1 MFPSI
6 KDRPTF
12 MSNTPLLNQV
22 IAAAEKILD
31 LHDALEKDQ
40 FDSYKEYAECAQH
53 YEELRDNFPGAI
65 DYEETKDFADIIRIV
80 SNLKRCVKYEYF
92 EGLKKEITVAKEAP
106 LGPLKDLDN
115 KISTME
121 KELVNLR
128 KDRGE
133 LLDQVLSS
141 GVTQYRVAQELGRR
155 QSVVAR
161 WKSSHQNK
169 PRSS

>member
-1 MFPSI
+1 MKNVPPT
-6 KDRPTF
+6 KDRPTL
-12 MSNTPLLNQV
+12 MPNAPLLSH
-22 IAAAEKILD
+22 IIDAAEKILD
-31 LHDALEKDQ
+31 LHTALEKDQ
-40 FDSYKEYAECAQH
+40 FDSYKKYAECAQH

-65 DYEETKDFADIIRIV
+65 DYEETEDFATTIYTL
-80 SNLKRCVKYEYF
+80 SKLKRCVKYEDF
-92 EGLKKEITVAKEAP
+92 DGLKKEITVAKEDL

-121 KELVNLR
+121 KELDDLR

-133 LLDQVLSS
+133 LLDEVLSY

-161 WKSSHQNK
+161 WKSSHQK
-169 PRSS
+169 

>member
-1 MFPSI
+1 MKIVPPT
-6 KDRPTF
+6 KDRPAL
-12 MSNTPLLNQV
+12 MSNDPLLSH
-22 IAAAEKILD
+22 IIDAAEKILD
-31 LHDALEKDQ
+31 LHTALEKDQ

-65 DYEETKDFADIIRIV
+65 DYEETEDFAATIYTL
-80 SNLKRCVKYEYF
+80 SKLKRCVKYEDF
-92 EGLKKEITVAKEAP
+92 DGLKKEITVAKEAP

-121 KELVNLR
+121 KELDDLR
-128 KDRGE
+128 KERGE
-133 LLDQVLSS
+133 LLDEVLSY

-161 WKSSHQNK
+161 WKSSHQK
-169 PRSS
+169 

>member
-1 MFPSI
+1 MKNVPPT
-6 KDRPTF
+6 KDRPTL
-12 MSNTPLLNQV
+12 MPNAPLLSH
-22 IAAAEKILD
+22 IIDAAEKILD
-31 LHDALEKDQ
+31 LHTALEKDQ

-65 DYEETKDFADIIRIV
+65 DYEETEDFAATIYTL
-80 SNLKRCVKYEYF
+80 SKLKRCVKYEDF
-92 EGLKKEITVAKEAP
+92 DGLKKEITVAKEAP

-121 KELVNLR
+121 KELDDLR
-128 KDRGE
+128 KDRSE
-133 LLDQVLSS
+133 LLDEVLSY

-161 WKSSHQNK
+161 WKSSHQK
-169 PRSS
+169 

>member
-1 MFPSI
+1 MKNVPPT
-6 KDRPTF
+6 KDRPAL
-12 MSNTPLLNQV
+12 MSNDPLLSH
-22 IAAAEKILD
+22 IIDAAEKILD
-31 LHDALEKDQ
+31 LHTALEKDQ

-65 DYEETKDFADIIRIV
+65 DYEETEDFAATIYTL
-80 SNLKRCVKYEYF
+80 SKLKRCVKYEDF
-92 EGLKKEITVAKEAP
+92 DGLKKEITVAKEAP

-121 KELVNLR
+121 KELDDLR
-128 KDRGE
+128 KDRSE
-133 LLDQVLSS
+133 LLDEVLSY

-161 WKSSHQNK
+161 WKSSHQK
-169 PRSS
+169 

>member
-1 MFPSI
+1 MKNVPPT
-6 KDRPTF
+6 KDRPAL
-12 MSNTPLLNQV
+12 MSNDPLLSH
-22 IAAAEKILD
+22 IIDAAEKILD
-31 LHDALEKDQ
+31 LHTALEKDQ

-65 DYEETKDFADIIRIV
+65 DYEETEDFATTIYTL
-80 SNLKRCVKYEYF
+80 SKLKRCVKYEDF
-92 EGLKKEITVAKEAP
+92 DGLKKEITVAKEAP

-121 KELVNLR
+121 KELDDLR
-128 KDRGE
+128 KERGE
-133 LLDQVLSS
+133 LLDEVLSY

-161 WKSSHQNK
+161 WKSSHQK
-169 PRSS
+169 

>member
-1 MFPSI
+1 MKNVPPT
-6 KDRPTF
+6 KDRPAL
-12 MSNTPLLNQV
+12 MSNDPLLSH
-22 IAAAEKILD
+22 IIDAAEKILD
-31 LHDALEKDQ
+31 LHTALEKDQ

-65 DYEETKDFADIIRIV
+65 DYEETEDFAATIYTL
-80 SNLKRCVKYEYF
+80 SKLKRCVKYEDF
-92 EGLKKEITVAKEAP
+92 DGLKKEITVAKEAP

-121 KELVNLR
+121 KELDDLR
-128 KDRGE
+128 KERGE
-133 LLDQVLSS
+133 LLDEVLSY

-161 WKSSHQNK
+161 WKSSHQK
-169 PRSS
+169 

>member
-1 MFPSI
+1 MKNVPPT
-6 KDRPTF
+6 KDRPAL
-12 MSNTPLLNQV
+12 MSNDPLLSH
-22 IAAAEKILD
+22 IIDAAEKILD
-31 LHDALEKDQ
+31 LHTALEKDQ

-65 DYEETKDFADIIRIV
+65 DYEETEDFAATIYTL
-80 SNLKRCVKYEYF
+80 SKLKRCVKYEDF
-92 EGLKKEITVAKEAP
+92 DGLKKEITVAKEAP

-121 KELVNLR
+121 KELDDLR

-133 LLDQVLSS
+133 LLDEVLSY

-161 WKSSHQNK
+161 WKSSHQK
-169 PRSS
+169 

>member
-1 MFPSI
+1 
-6 KDRPTF
+6 
-12 MSNTPLLNQV
+12 MSNDPLLSH
-22 IAAAEKILD
+22 IIDAAEKILD
-31 LHDALEKDQ
+31 LHTALEKDQ

-65 DYEETKDFADIIRIV
+65 DYEETEDFAATIYTL
-80 SNLKRCVKYEYF
+80 SKLKRCVKYEDF
-92 EGLKKEITVAKEAP
+92 DGLKKEITVAKEAP

-121 KELVNLR
+121 KELDDLR
-128 KDRGE
+128 KDRSE
-133 LLDQVLSS
+133 LLDEVLSY

-161 WKSSHQNK
+161 WKSSHQK
-169 PRSS
+169 

>member
-1 MFPSI
+1 MKNVPPT
-6 KDRPTF
+6 KDRPAL
-12 MSNTPLLNQV
+12 MSNDPLLSH
-22 IAAAEKILD
+22 IIDAAEKILD
-31 LHDALEKDQ
+31 LHTALEKDQ

-65 DYEETKDFADIIRIV
+65 DYEETEDFAATIYTL
-80 SNLKRCVKYEYF
+80 SKLKRCVKYEDF
-92 EGLKKEITVAKEAP
+92 DGLKKEITVAKEDL

-121 KELVNLR
+121 KELDDLR

-133 LLDQVLSS
+133 LLDEVLSY

-161 WKSSHQNK
+161 WKSSHK
-169 PRSS
+169 K

>member
-1 MFPSI
+1 MFPST
-6 KDRPTF
+6 KDRPTL
-12 MSNTPLLNQV
+12 MPNAPLLSQ
-22 IAAAEKILD
+22 IIDAAEKILD
-31 LHDALEKDQ
+31 LHTALEKDQ

-53 YEELRDNFPGAI
+53 YEELRDSFPGAI
-65 DYEETKDFADIIRIV
+65 DYEETEDFAATIRTL
-80 SNLKRCVKYEYF
+80 SNLKRCVKYEHF
-92 EGLKKEITVAKEAP
+92 EGLKKEITVAKEDL

-121 KELVNLR
+121 KELVDLR

-133 LLDQVLSS
+133 LLDEVLSY

-161 WKSSHQNK
+161 WKSAH
-169 PRSS
+169 

>member
-1 MFPSI
+1 MKNVPPT
-6 KDRPTF
+6 KDRPAL
-12 MSNTPLLNQV
+12 MSNDPLLSH
-22 IAAAEKILD
+22 IIDAAEKILD
-31 LHDALEKDQ
+31 LHTALEKDQ

-65 DYEETKDFADIIRIV
+65 DYEETEDFAATIYTL
-80 SNLKRCVKYEYF
+80 SKLKRCVKYEDF
-92 EGLKKEITVAKEAP
+92 DGLKKEITVAKEAP

-121 KELVNLR
+121 KELDDLR

-133 LLDQVLSS
+133 LLDEVLSH

-161 WKSSHQNK
+161 WKSSHK
-169 PRSS
+169 K

>member
-1 MFPSI
+1 MKNVPPT
-6 KDRPTF
+6 KDRPAL
-12 MSNTPLLNQV
+12 MSNDPLLSH
-22 IAAAEKILD
+22 IIDAAEKILD
-31 LHDALEKDQ
+31 LHTALEKDQ

-65 DYEETKDFADIIRIV
+65 DYEETEDFAATIYTL
-80 SNLKRCVKYEYF
+80 SKLKRCVKYEDF
-92 EGLKKEITVAKEAP
+92 EELKKEITVAKEAP

-121 KELVNLR
+121 KELDDLR
-128 KDRGE
+128 KDRSE
-133 LLDQVLSS
+133 LLDEVLSY

-161 WKSSHQNK
+161 WKSSHQK
-169 PRSS
+169 

>member
-1 MFPSI
+1 MKNVPPT
-6 KDRPTF
+6 KDRPAL
-12 MSNTPLLNQV
+12 MSNDPLLSH
-22 IAAAEKILD
+22 IIDAAEKILD
-31 LHDALEKDQ
+31 LHTALEKDQ

-65 DYEETKDFADIIRIV
+65 DYEETEDFATTIYTL
-80 SNLKRCVKYEYF
+80 SKLKRCVKYEDF
-92 EGLKKEITVAKEAP
+92 DGLKKEITVAKEDL

-121 KELVNLR
+121 KELDDLR

-133 LLDQVLSS
+133 LLDEVLSY

-161 WKSSHQNK
+161 WKSSHK
-169 PRSS
+169 K

>member
-1 MFPSI
+1 MP
-6 KDRPTF
+6 
-12 MSNTPLLNQV
+12 NAPLLSH
-22 IAAAEKILD
+22 IIDAAEKILD
-31 LHDALEKDQ
+31 LHTALEKDQ

-65 DYEETKDFADIIRIV
+65 DYEETEDFAATIYTL
-80 SNLKRCVKYEYF
+80 SKLKRCVKYEDF
-92 EGLKKEITVAKEAP
+92 DGLKKEITVAKEAP

-121 KELVNLR
+121 KELDDLR
-128 KDRGE
+128 KDRSE
-133 LLDQVLSS
+133 LLDEVLSY

-161 WKSSHQNK
+161 WKSSHQK
-169 PRSS
+169 